1 MYLECSVQI
10 EAEIPN
16 MCLSGLETSQGSDC
30 GTQLGKHSFLLWLSV
45 WKGNKEADQ
54 TLDQKAMATLC
65 WSRWSLK
72 VEKKRGENVQKHCP
86 ALLNIIRVQYFPKIN
101 LVV

>member
-65 WSRWSLK
+65 
-72 VEKKRGENVQKHCP
+72 
-86 ALLNIIRVQYFPKIN
+86 
-101 LVV
+101 

>member
-10 EAEIPN
+10 DAEIPN

-45 WKGNKEADQ
+45 WKGNKEVDQ
-54 TLDQKAMATLC
+54 TLDQKAMATLE
-65 WSRWSLK
+65 SL
-72 VEKKRGENVQKHCP
+72 VFESGEKKGEINVQKHCP
-86 ALLNIIRVQYFPKIN
+86 ALLKIIHVQYFPKIN